1 MADWKARLHVEDP
14 PTWRSEGQRDRD
26 RILYTAAFRRLAG
39 VTQVTAEEEG
49 RFFHNRLT
57 HSLKVSQVA
66 RRLAE
71 RLILERGKDFANEHG
86 FDEDIVEA
94 AALGHD
100 LGHPPFGHTAEVVLN
115 ELANQAECG
124 GFEGNAQ
131 SFRVV
136 TKLAPRDYAY
146 EGLNLT
152 RGTLNGLLKYPWMRI
167 RGGEAAQD
175 KWGAYE
181 SEREEFGFAR
191 EDYEDGE
198 LALAAQ
204 IMDWSDDVTYAVH
217 DLEDFF
223 RARLI
228 PVHDLGRSDDELSRF
243 RNSLNETR
251 KVIPRLKSFRSE
263 DIEGGLENLSQLLAL
278 AARGPYR
285 GTDAE
290 RANMNLWSSQ
300 RIGEYVSAFQVNDEG
315 EVKIDRE
322 KRCEVNLL
330 KELTW
335 FYVIESPALATT
347 REGQRRVVRNL
358 YRTFNRAAERRSEW
372 SLLPM
377 AVREKLELGPGDS
390 QEPEAKKERARIV
403 IDLIAGMA
411 EERAYILHHR
421 ICGVAAGS
429 VVEQVQ

>member
-14 PTWRSEGQRDRD
+14 PAWRSEGQRDRD

-71 RLILERGKDFANEHG
+71 RLIFECGKDFANEHG

-152 RGTLNGLLKYPWMRI
+152 RGTLNGLLKIPMDAYP
-167 RGGEAAQD
+167 G
-175 KWGAYE
+175 
-181 SEREEFGFAR
+181 
-191 EDYEDGE
+191 
-198 LALAAQ
+198 
-204 IMDWSDDVTYAVH
+204 
-217 DLEDFF
+217 
-223 RARLI
+223 
-228 PVHDLGRSDDELSRF
+228 
-243 RNSLNETR
+243 
-251 KVIPRLKSFRSE
+251 
-263 DIEGGLENLSQLLAL
+263 
-278 AARGPYR
+278 
-285 GTDAE
+285 
-290 RANMNLWSSQ
+290 
-300 RIGEYVSAFQVNDEG
+300 
-315 EVKIDRE
+315 
-322 KRCEVNLL
+322 
-330 KELTW
+330 
-335 FYVIESPALATT
+335 
-347 REGQRRVVRNL
+347 RRV
-358 YRTFNRAAERRSEW
+358 
-372 SLLPM
+372 
-377 AVREKLELGPGDS
+377 PG
-390 QEPEAKKERARIV
+390 
-403 IDLIAGMA
+403 
-411 EERAYILHHR
+411 
-421 ICGVAAGS
+421 
-429 VVEQVQ
+429 QVGRL